1 MGNCCIRRKY
11 CELECIYPTSPLGD
25 NCVRGLLFILSPF
38 PFCLQSSREGP
49 TTPPWLQIGGRR
61 VVGINFGPHLWTPF
75 SSPSLP
81 SWTDSKCL
89 LGALCVFVGWSWCP
103 DKNMNIC
110 RTQLM
115 QSGSGRLPQHFMCCL
130 HQTSLKSYTQNGPG
144 KGDYVG
150 ALFLRAFSR
159 FAHAK
164 LTQTR

>member
-61 VVGINFGPHLWTPF
+61 VVGINVGPHLWTPF

-81 SWTDSKCL
+81 SWTDSKSL

-103 DKNMNIC
+103 DKKHEH
-110 RTQLM
+110 
-115 QSGSGRLPQHFMCCL
+115 LPNTVNAKWLWAPPPTLYVLF
-130 HQTSLKSYTQNGPG
+130 TSN
-144 KGDYVG
+144 
-150 ALFLRAFSR
+150 
-159 FAHAK
+159 FA
-164 LTQTR
+164 